1 MAKPRTAPSSAPKTV
16 QDSKPAAAPAVTEE
30 KPAETATA
38 QLDPP
43 ADTDADADSE
53 IDVDAAASSDL
64 TADPALAPAENDQA
78 LGAGGDVTASAP
90 PATAEASGAAGAAE
104 GPVAGV
110 NSHDDDAPARVCF
123 EVLTPFKFKGHPV
136 KPPAWIE
143 ISEDDAAIYQAA
155 GVLGSEPAEPF
166 DHV

>member
-1 MAKPRTAPSSAPKTV
+1 MAKPRTAPSGAPKTV

-43 ADTDADADSE
+43 ADANADADSK

-78 LGAGGDVTASAP
+78 PGAGGDVTASAP
-90 PATAEASGAAGAAE
+90 PATADA
-104 GPVAGV
+104 AGV

-155 GVLGSEPAEPF
+155 GVLGTEPAEPF

>member
-30 KPAETATA
+30 KPAETATT
-38 QLDPP
+38 QLDTP
-43 ADTDADADSE
+43 ANADSGA
-53 IDVDAAASSDL
+53 DGDAAAASSL
-64 TADPALAPAENDQA
+64 GAGPALEPAENDQA
-78 LGAGGDVTASAP
+78 LHAGGDASASAP
-90 PATAEASGAAGAAE
+90 PATPEASGAVDAASGPGAD
-104 GPVAGV
+104 V

-123 EVLTPFKFKGHPV
+123 EVLAPFKFRGSV
-136 KPPAWIE
+136 LKPPAWIE

-155 GVLGSEPAEPF
+155 GVLGTDPAEPF

>member
-16 QDSKPAAAPAVTEE
+16 QDSKPAATPAVKEE

-43 ADTDADADSE
+43 VDAGSE

-64 TADPALAPAENDQA
+64 TTDPALAPAGNDQA
-78 LGAGGDVTASAP
+78 PGAGGDVTASAP
-90 PATAEASGAAGAAE
+90 PATAEASGAAGAADTA
-104 GPVAGV
+104 AGV

-136 KPPAWIE
+136 KPPAWVE

-155 GVLGSEPAEPF
+155 GVLGTEPAEPF

>member
-30 KPAETATA
+30 KPAEAATA

-43 ADTDADADSE
+43 ADADAK
-53 IDVDAAASSDL
+53 IDVDAAASTGL
-64 TADPALAPAENDQA
+64 AADAALAPAENDQA
-78 LGAGGDVTASAP
+78 PGADGDISASAP
-90 PATAEASGAAGAAE
+90 LATAEASGADDAAAGLGAD
-104 GPVAGV
+104 V

-123 EVLTPFKFKGHPV
+123 EVLAPFKFRGSV
-136 KPPAWIE
+136 RKPPAWIE

-155 GVLGSEPAEPF
+155 GLLGTEPAEPF

>member
-16 QDSKPAAAPAVTEE
+16 QDSKPAATPAVTEE
-30 KPAETATA
+30 KPAQTATV

-43 ADTDADADSE
+43 ADA
-53 IDVDAAASSDL
+53 DVDAAASSGL
-64 TADPALAPAENDQA
+64 GTDPALEPTANDQA
-78 LGAGGDVTASAP
+78 SGAGGDVTPSAP
-90 PATAEASGAAGAAE
+90 PATADANGAAGAADDPAT
-104 GPVAGV
+104 GM

-143 ISEDDAAIYQAA
+143 ISEDDAAIYQDA

>member
-43 ADTDADADSE
+43 ADADADSK

-78 LGAGGDVTASAP
+78 PGAGGDVTASAP
-90 PATAEASGAAGAAE
+90 PATAEASGAAGAADA
-104 GPVAGV
+104 AGV

>member
-16 QDSKPAAAPAVTEE
+16 QDSKPAAAPAGTEE

-43 ADTDADADSE
+43 ADA
-53 IDVDAAASSDL
+53 DVDAAASSGL
-64 TADPALAPAENDQA
+64 GTDPALEPTANDQA
-78 LGAGGDVTASAP
+78 SGAGGDVTPSAP
-90 PATAEASGAAGAAE
+90 PATADANGAAGAADD
-104 GPVAGV
+104 PATGV
-110 NSHDDDAPARVCF
+110 NSHDDDTPARVCF

-143 ISEDDAAIYQAA
+143 ISEDDAAIYQDA

>member
-16 QDSKPAAAPAVTEE
+16 QDSKPAATPAVTEE

-43 ADTDADADSE
+43 ADA
-53 IDVDAAASSDL
+53 DVDAAASSGL
-64 TADPALAPAENDQA
+64 GTDPALEPTANDQA
-78 LGAGGDVTASAP
+78 SGAGGDVTPSAP
-90 PATAEASGAAGAAE
+90 PATADANGAAGAADD
-104 GPVAGV
+104 PATGV

-143 ISEDDAAIYQAA
+143 ISEDDAANYQDA

>member
-1 MAKPRTAPSSAPKTV
+1 MAKPRTALSSAPKTV

-43 ADTDADADSE
+43 ADADAD

-64 TADPALAPAENDQA
+64 ATDPALAPAGNDQA
-78 LGAGGDVTASAP
+78 SGAGGDVTASAP
-90 PATAEASGAAGAAE
+90 PATAEANGAAGAAD
-104 GPVAGV
+104 GTAPGV

-143 ISEDDAAIYQAA
+143 LSEDDAAIYQAA
-155 GVLGSEPAEPF
+155 GVLGTEPAEPF

>member
-43 ADTDADADSE
+43 VDADSE
-53 IDVDAAASSDL
+53 IDGDAAASSDL
-64 TADPALAPAENDQA
+64 PADPALAPAENDQA
-78 LGAGGDVTASAP
+78 PGAGGDVTASAP
-90 PATAEASGAAGAAE
+90 PATAEASGAAGAADA
-104 GPVAGV
+104 AGV
-110 NSHDDDAPARVCF
+110 NSLDDDAPARVCF

-143 ISEDDAAIYQAA
+143 ISEDDAATYQAA
-155 GVLGSEPAEPF
+155 GVLGTDPAEPF

>member
-30 KPAETATA
+30 KPAEIATT

-43 ADTDADADSE
+43 ADADAE
-53 IDVDAAASSDL
+53 IDVDAAASPDL
-64 TADPALAPAENDQA
+64 AADLALAPAENNQVP
-78 LGAGGDVTASAP
+78 GAGGEAFASAP
-90 PATAEASGAAGAAE
+90 PATADAGGADDAAAGPGADA
-104 GPVAGV
+104 

-123 EVLTPFKFKGHPV
+123 EVLTPFKFRGSV
-136 KPPAWIE
+136 LKPPAWIE
-143 ISEDDAAIYQAA
+143 MSEDDAAIYQAA
-155 GVLGSEPAEPF
+155 GVLGTEPAEPF

>member
-30 KPAETATA
+30 KPAQTATV

-43 ADTDADADSE
+43 ADADAK
-53 IDVDAAASSDL
+53 IDVDTAASSNL
-64 TADPALAPAENDQA
+64 AADPPLTQAGNDQA
-78 LGAGGDVTASAP
+78 PGPGGDVSASAS
-90 PATAEASGAAGAAE
+90 PATAEAIGADNAAAGLGADA
-104 GPVAGV
+104 

-123 EVLTPFKFKGHPV
+123 EVLTPFKFKGNPV

-155 GVLGSEPAEPF
+155 GVLGTEPAEPF

>member
-30 KPAETATA
+30 KSAETATA

-43 ADTDADADSE
+43 ADAD
-53 IDVDAAASSDL
+53 IDVGAAAASDL
-64 TADPALAPAENDQA
+64 AADPVLAPAENDQA
-78 LGAGGDVTASAP
+78 PGAGGDVSASAP
-90 PATAEASGAAGAAE
+90 PATAEASGSDDAAAGLGAD
-104 GPVAGV
+104 V

-155 GVLGSEPAEPF
+155 GVLGTEPAELF
-166 DHV
+166 DQV

>member
-16 QDSKPAAAPAVTEE
+16 QDSKPTAALAVTEE
-30 KPAETATA
+30 KSAETATA
-38 QLDPP
+38 HLDPP
-43 ADTDADADSE
+43 ADADADAD
-53 IDVDAAASSDL
+53 IDVGAAASSDL
-64 TADPALAPAENDQA
+64 AADPALAPSENDQA
-78 LGAGGDVTASAP
+78 PGAGGDVSASAP
-90 PATAEASGAAGAAE
+90 SATAEASGSDDAPAGLGAD
-104 GPVAGV
+104 V

-155 GVLGSEPAEPF
+155 GVLGTEPAEPF
-166 DHV
+166 DQV

>member
-1 MAKPRTAPSSAPKTV
+1 MAKPRTAPPSAPKSI

-30 KPAETATA
+30 KPAKTATA
-38 QLDPP
+38 QLNPP
-43 ADTDADADSE
+43 ADADADAD
-53 IDVDAAASSDL
+53 IDVGAAAATGL
-64 TADPALAPAENDQA
+64 AADPALVPAENDQA
-78 LGAGGDVTASAP
+78 PGAGGDVSTSAP
-90 PATAEASGAAGAAE
+90 PATAEASGADNAAAGLGAD
-104 GPVAGV
+104 V

-123 EVLTPFKFKGHPV
+123 EVLTPFKFKGRPV

-155 GVLGSEPAEPF
+155 GVLGTEPAEPF

>member
-43 ADTDADADSE
+43 ADADAD

-64 TADPALAPAENDQA
+64 AADQALAPAENEQA
-78 LGAGGDVTASAP
+78 PDAGGDVSASAP
-90 PATAEASGAAGAAE
+90 AATAEASGADDSGSGTGAD
-104 GPVAGV
+104 V
-110 NSHDDDAPARVCF
+110 NSHDDNAPARVCF

-143 ISEDDAAIYQAA
+143 ISEDDAAFYQAA
-155 GVLGSEPAEPF
+155 GVLGTEPAEPF

>member
-16 QDSKPAAAPAVTEE
+16 QDSKPAAAPAVMEE

-43 ADTDADADSE
+43 ADADADADSK

-78 LGAGGDVTASAP
+78 PGAGGDVTASAP
-90 PATAEASGAAGAAE
+90 PATAEASGAAGAADA
-104 GPVAGV
+104 AGV

-155 GVLGSEPAEPF
+155 GVLGTEPAEPF